1 MQPEE
6 ELLQAPHGDVE
17 KKGQNGPYDQG
28 LQQVSEEMKD
38 GANDA
43 QVIDEGVESHG
54 KSNEP
59 HGLGISGFWLFGS
72 ILFPRFPDQNG
83 PTFILLYYS
92 TKPEI
97 RSGFARKNL

>member
-17 KKGQNGPYDQG
+17 EKGQNGSYNQG

-59 HGLGISGFWLFGS
+59 HGLGISGFWLFWQHPVS
-72 ILFPRFPDQNG
+72 PLPG
-83 PTFILLYYS
+83 PERSNVHSSLL
-92 TKPEI
+92 
-97 RSGFARKNL
+97 